1 MTLGTLLLELPS
13 SPVLSIL
20 HPLSPL
26 FTHHCCS
33 NLGPILKIIY
43 FLITMTTEIPNDEEQ
58 RKQLLAVSTAV
69 LSQAIDLVEK
79 RLTSDD
85 QLLVHAKHLPGSTIG
100 VYLTSL

>member
-1 MTLGTLLLELPS
+1 MTLGTLLLKLPS

-20 HPLSPL
+20 HPISPL
-26 FTHHCCS
+26 FTRHGCS
-33 NLGPILKIIY
+33 NLGPVLESNY
-43 FLITMTTEIPNDEEQ
+43 FLITMTTDIPNDEEQ

-100 VYLTSL
+100 TCLRSL